1 MASFTPYWD
10 LKADTQYIQEGSDIL
25 IRLSINKE
33 GTVGDSYTLSEKEYL
48 EMIFTLQCLDNVGNV
63 FNAETHYSL
72 FVGNDPDNLT
82 PISDGITGNRFLN
95 GRHKCKIE
103 KNNFYLPSTI
113 ISEDVYYIMIHCKRD
128 GTFNNIESVVFNLQS
143 VNVIHYGN
151 ISPSGILRANKATI
165 NYDSKEIWVTPGLTV
180 KDEEH
185 LYCIGDIEYGADST
199 LFIQGFGRKRPYQ
212 PNVDNASDTSPRVF
226 FPAYRLLEMTPDDLP
241 EKHIT
246 DHSAYLIPDDL
257 SFPIEG
263 INKEVKVNIADESG
277 KIFKSGLSFNPN
289 GQFLQTFLHDS
300 EPSDVYFKIEIV
312 DILKTYTTEEERFA
326 INQRYKAYQMWV
338 CPMDVSNIAA
348 TDEKP
353 KPNHLYQLKD
363 NVVYPYVINGEYDEG
378 VIKPLFKSSDWNDLG
393 YYDVSLGSGIVG
405 EKRIFRFLENATEG
419 SVIQIITDPD
429 LGTIHVGEYFG
440 HTVYPRILTT
450 SKNQVSCSL
459 VGGDDITKYG
469 LDLTPDG
476 YLIGTAYALS
486 TDFSANDDIKLN
498 FQIKVY
504 DTEGSST
511 IGDFKLKIVRG
522 LGQNY
527 LSSHI
532 VPSVQFERDWF
543 KCISTPSFSQ
553 TGFHRQSDDRYGL
566 QKVPRI
572 LLKENFVSQNYNY
585 TNLNDLKKVL
595 RENIIDPTGATIPN
609 GKFKMVIGNYKIM
622 SALDNKG
629 NLLYD
634 LVFREVHPEGTQV
647 SVSTNPRIYTSI
659 DNGLLAEMFGLRQNI
674 YKAVGEDITN
684 LVKDPTDLV
693 NRGLYVDAIPG
704 ISDEMI
710 DTVPRFMNHPYI
722 EDGIEKKF
730 MPIIPVAYCDP
741 GKGEAFFQMLLQ
753 NNEHSSMVSTEFE
766 VTAVEFGYF
775 SQEHNRYVHDTFRI
789 SLQNDII

>member
-10 LKADTQYIQEGSDIL
+10 LKADTQYIQEGTDIL

-33 GTVGDSYTLSEKEYL
+33 GTTGDSYTLSENEYL
-48 EMIFTLQCLDNVGNV
+48 EMIFTIQCLDNVGNV
-63 FNAETHYSL
+63 FNAENHYSL
-72 FVGNDPDNLT
+72 FVGNDPNNLV
-82 PISDGITGNRFLN
+82 PLSDGTTGNKFLN
-95 GRHKCKIE
+95 GRHKCRIQ

-113 ISEDVYYIMIHCKRD
+113 ISEDVYYLKLHCKRD
-128 GTFNNIESVVFNLQS
+128 GTFNNVESVVFNLQAI
-143 VNVIHYGN
+143 NVMHFGN
-151 ISPSGILRANKATI
+151 ISPSGLLRANKATVTF
-165 NYDSKEIWVTPGLTV
+165 DSKEIWVTPGLTV
-180 KDEEH
+180 TDDEQ
-185 LYCIGDIEYGADST
+185 LYCIGDIEYGSDST

-212 PNVDNASDTSPRVF
+212 PNVDSAVDTSPRVF
-226 FPAYRLLEMTPDDLP
+226 FPAYRLLDITEQDLPSRHITGKAAYLRPDDL
-241 EKHIT
+241 
-246 DHSAYLIPDDL
+246 A
-257 SFPIEG
+257 FPVDG
-263 INKEVKVNIADESG
+263 INKEVKVNIVDDTG
-277 KIFKSGLSFNPN
+277 KITKSGLSFNPN
-289 GQFLQTFLHDS
+289 GQFLQTFLHES
-300 EPSDVYFKIEIV
+300 EPTDVYFKVEIV
-312 DILKTYTTEEERFA
+312 DILKTYITLAERFA
-326 INQRYKAYQMWV
+326 IDQRFKAYQMWV
-338 CPMDVSNIAA
+338 CPNDVSTIAA

-353 KPNHLYQLKD
+353 KPNHLYQLRD
-363 NVVYPYVINGEYDEG
+363 NVVYPYVISGEYDEG
-378 VIKPLFKSSDWNDLG
+378 MIKPLFKSSDWNDLG
-393 YYDVSLGSGIVG
+393 YYDVSLGSGIIG
-405 EKRIFRFLENATEG
+405 EKRMFRFLENAAEG
-419 SVIQIITDPD
+419 SSIQIITDPD

-440 HTVYPRILTT
+440 HTVYPQILTN
-450 SKNQVSCSL
+450 SKNQVSCVL

-476 YLIGTAYALS
+476 YLVGTAYALS

-498 FQIKVY
+498 FQVEVY
-504 DTEGSST
+504 DTEGSSV

-522 LGQNY
+522 LGQNH

-532 VPSVQFERDWF
+532 VPSVQFEREWF
-543 KCISTPSFSQ
+543 KCISTQ
-553 TGFHRQSDDRYGL
+553 TFANYGFHRQSDDRYGL

-595 RENIIDPTGATIPN
+595 RENIIDPSGATIPN

-634 LVFREVHPEGTQV
+634 LVFRELHPEGTQV
-647 SVSTNPRIYTSI
+647 AVSTNPRIYTNV
-659 DNGLLAEMFGLRQNI
+659 DNGLLAELFGLRQNI
-674 YKAVGEDITN
+674 YKAVGEDTTN

-730 MPIIPVAYCDP
+730 MPIIPVAYCLP

-775 SQEHNRYVHDTFRI
+775 AQEHERYVHDTFRI
-789 SLQNDII
+789 ALQNDII